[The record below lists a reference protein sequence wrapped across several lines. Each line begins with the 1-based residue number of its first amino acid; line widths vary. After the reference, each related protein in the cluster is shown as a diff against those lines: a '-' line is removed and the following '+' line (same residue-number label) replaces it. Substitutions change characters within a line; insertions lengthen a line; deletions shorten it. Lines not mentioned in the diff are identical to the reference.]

1 MSLPEAHQT
10 ENFGAES
17 LRFVE
22 SHLDDFPPAPEWA
35 LQSPTLLS
43 DPPTSVLDVGCGPAT
58 FLKSLVEAFDPSEA
72 MGLEPSGKAVKLLS
86 ETVSEDPRLAFQK
99 GSAHSLPFETDSY
112 DLVVCWSVLHWVG
125 RNEYLQAL
133 GELVR
138 VASKYLLVM
147 DFVALRNYRVP
158 YSHTEGFFTYKQD
171 FVPALLASGLMDVME
186 DVRWWDHEN
195 PGSVEE
201 VAVDQLEP
209 FAGNPLNYH
218 ARRGTLFA
226 KNYQRLP
233 IFDGGYFGT

>member
-1 MSLPEAHQT
+1 MSSPDARQT

-22 SHLDDFPPAPEWA
+22 SHLENFPPAPAWV
-35 LQSPTLLS
+35 LQSPTLLG
-43 DPPTSVLDVGCGPAT
+43 DPPTSILDVGCGPGT
-58 FLKSLVEAFDPSEA
+58 FLKSLVEVFEPADA
-72 MGLEPSGKAVKLLS
+72 MGVEPSRKAVELLGQ
-86 ETVSEDPRLAFQK
+86 TFADDQRLAFQE

-112 DLVVCWSVLHWVG
+112 ELVVCWSVLHWVG

-138 VASKYLLVM
+138 VTSKYLLVM
-147 DFVALRNYRVP
+147 DFVALQNYRVP
-158 YSHTEGFFTYKQD
+158 YAHSEGFFTYKQD
-171 FVPALLASGLMDVME
+171 FVPALLASGLMDVVE
-186 DVRWWDHEN
+186 DVRWWDQEN

-201 VAVDQLEP
+201 VTVDQLEP

-226 KNYQRLP
+226 KNYQQLP
-233 IFDGGYFGT
+233 VLDGGYFSP

>member
-22 SHLDDFPPAPEWA
+22 SHLDDFPPAPEWV

-43 DPPTSVLDVGCGPAT
+43 DPPASVLDVGCGPAT

-138 VASKYLLVM
+138 VTSKYLLVM
-147 DFVALRNYRVP
+147 DFVALQNYRVP
-158 YSHTEGFFTYKQD
+158 YSHSEGFFTYKQD
-171 FVPALLASGLMDVME
+171 FVPALLASGLVDVME
-186 DVRWWDHEN
+186 DVRWWDQES

-201 VAVDQLEP
+201 VRVDQLEP

-226 KNYQRLP
+226 KNYQQLP
-233 IFDGGYFGT
+233 VLDDGYFCT